1 MRPRRAP
8 RVRTARSR
16 WTFPLA
22 NERGCDCR
30 TVGGDDQVPGVVV
43 HVKLDPHDL
52 PAQESRRAV
61 AAPMALPGLVGSAAQ
76 WRHACRKVE
85 EAFRAGEWLAVAGE
99 DGVGKLALLQA
110 VHLRRFPVGRYAVLD
125 ARTAPQGAE

>member
-1 MRPRRAP
+1 M
-8 RVRTARSR
+8 
-16 WTFPLA
+16 
-22 NERGCDCR
+22 
-30 TVGGDDQVPGVVV
+30 
-43 HVKLDPHDL
+43 
-52 PAQESRRAV
+52 

-110 VHLRRFPVGRYAVLD
+110 VHLRRFPVGVATRCSTH
-125 ARTAPQGAE
+125 ARRPSVPKGCRRFAASSGRASDTAILATWTASTPGPLAACARMRPPRS